1 MHDIC
6 FIDKSFDPEQT
17 NLYHLSI
24 QISLDGFSF
33 AILDI
38 PKGKYIVLKSTNFFL
53 KRPRLLFMKVRELMT
68 EDEHLNLKY
77 KSIEIV
83 YSSENF
89 TLVPQVFYQQGAA
102 DKFFGFNHEI
112 ERGFIVDKTLLTKA
126 EAWCIFN
133 IPENL
138 KEFLVLKYPKS
149 TIRHNLYPLVE
160 RALKENKN
168 FPERKQMHLNF
179 FRSYFELIVLSGTK
193 LQLCNQFNYSG
204 EDDISYFVL
213 YVFDQLKLLPDTT
226 ELVIHGQMQQTDP
239 IYQTFKKYIRKTSF
253 ARPTSLFNYSYT
265 FNQLPDHYF
274 TSLLDLYKCE

>member
-38 PKGKYIVLKSTNFFL
+38 PKGKYTVLKSTNFFL

-89 TLVPQVFYQQGAA
+89 TLVPQAFYQQGAA
-102 DKFFGFNHEI
+102 DKFFGFNHEM
-112 ERGFIVDKTLLTKA
+112 ERGFMVDKTLLTKA

-138 KEFLVLKYPKS
+138 KEFLVLKYPKA

-168 FPERKQMHLNF
+168 FPERKQVHINF

-204 EDDISYFVL
+204 ENDISYFVL
-213 YVFDQLKLLPDTT
+213 YVFDQLKLPPDTT

>member
-38 PKGKYIVLKSTNFFL
+38 PKGKYTVLKSTNFFL

-138 KEFLVLKYPKS
+138 KEFLVLKYPKA

-168 FPERKQMHLNF
+168 FPDRKQVHLNF

-253 ARPTSLFNYSYT
+253 ARPNSLFNYSYT

-274 TSLLDLYKCE
+274 TTLLDLYKCE

>member
-38 PKGKYIVLKSTNFFL
+38 PKGKYTLLKSTNFFI

-138 KEFLVLKYPKS
+138 KEFLILKYPKA

-160 RALKENKN
+160 RALKENRN
-168 FPERKQMHLNF
+168 FPERKQVHINF

-193 LQLCNQFNYSG
+193 LHLCNQFIYSG
-204 EDDISYFVL
+204 ESDISYFVL
-213 YVFDQLKLLPDTT
+213 YVFDQLKLPPDTT
-226 ELVIHGQMQQTDP
+226 ELVIHGQMRQTDP

>member
-24 QISLDGFSF
+24 QISLDGFSY

-38 PKGKYIVLKSTNFFL
+38 PRGKYTVLKSANLFL
-53 KRPRLLFMKVRELMT
+53 KRPRLLFMKVRELMN

-89 TLVPQVFYQQGAA
+89 TLVPHAFYQQGSA
-102 DKFFGFNHEI
+102 DKFFGFNHSA
-112 ERGFIVDKTLLTKA
+112 ERGFVVDKTLLTKA

-138 KEFLVLKYPKS
+138 KEFLALKYPKA

-168 FPERKQMHLNF
+168 FPERKQVHINF
-179 FRSYFELIVLSGTK
+179 FRSCFELIVLSGTK

-204 EDDISYFVL
+204 ENDISYFVL
-213 YVFDQLKLLPDTT
+213 YVFDQLKLPPDTT
-226 ELVIHGQMQQTDP
+226 ELVIHGLMQQTDP
-239 IYQTFKKYIRKTSF
+239 IYQTLRKYIRKTSF

>member
-6 FIDKSFDPEQT
+6 FIDKSFDHEQT

-38 PKGKYIVLKSTNFFL
+38 PKGKYTLLKSTNFFL
-53 KRPRLLFMKVRELMT
+53 KRSRLLFMKVKELLS

-77 KSIEIV
+77 KSVDIV

-89 TLVPQVFYQQGAA
+89 TMVPQPFYQQGAA

-112 ERGFIVDKTLLTKA
+112 EKGYLTDKTLMPKA

-138 KEFLVLKYPKS
+138 KEFLALKFPKA
-149 TIRHNLYPLVE
+149 TIRHNLFPLME

-168 FPERKQMHLNF
+168 FPDRKQIHVNF
-179 FRSYFELIVLSGTK
+179 FRTYFELVVLSGSK
-193 LQLCNQFNYSG
+193 LMLCNQF
-204 EDDISYFVL
+204 SYASENDVIFYVL
-213 YVFDQLKLLPDTT
+213 YVFEQLKLAPDNT
-226 ELVIHGQMQQTDP
+226 ELVFHGLVQKNDP
-239 IYQTFKKYIRKTSF
+239 VCQTFKKYIRKVSF
-253 ARPTSLFNYSYT
+253 ASPTTLFNYSYT
-265 FNQLPDHYF
+265 FNQLPEHYY